1 MTDVVVVADER
12 LEALVVVVEVPQL
25 YTEVGRAA
33 GQVTPLRVVVD
44 AINRVYLAIEVLVC
58 PRRVFSRSPVSNS
71 HSLIV
76 PSSALVASWVY

>member
-25 YTEVGRAA
+25 YTEIGRAA

-44 AINRVYLAIEVLVC
+44 AINRV
-58 PRRVFSRSPVSNS
+58 
-71 HSLIV
+71 
-76 PSSALVASWVY
+76 